1 MKSLSIYFKSE
12 PFLAENMAII
22 RNRSNPSFDKSA
34 ANNQT
39 SIQELSQF
47 LKDFEKKKNI
57 VKLDEESEEEL
68 GYIENLAQKKNKEIM
83 NKMADLM
90 NKKSK
95 NKVRWEQ
102 IQRMNE
108 DRLAKQRE
116 KVLQEEERRVALQKI
131 QAFNNNKSVV

>member
-1 MKSLSIYFKSE
+1 M
-12 PFLAENMAII
+12 
-22 RNRSNPSFDKSA
+22 
-34 ANNQT
+34 
-39 SIQELSQF
+39 QELSQF

-116 KVLQEEERRVALQKI
+116 KVL
-131 QAFNNNKSVV
+131 